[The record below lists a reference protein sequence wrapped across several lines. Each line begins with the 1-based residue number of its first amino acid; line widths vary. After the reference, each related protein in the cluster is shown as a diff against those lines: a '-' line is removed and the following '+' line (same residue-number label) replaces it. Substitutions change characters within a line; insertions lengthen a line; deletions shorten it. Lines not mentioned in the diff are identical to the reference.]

1 MNELAES
8 MGYVIGSP
16 KKDFQKAK
24 EEQQVRIVSIARDHV
39 IKALTSKGS
48 EKQLIVKI
56 VDEMLKKYSKQFMS
70 GEYSLLTMDE
80 LIAVGNGTII
90 DEKAQVV
97 VWTRQQYLAWEDMD
111 EIC

>member
-8 MGYVIGSP
+8 MGYVMGSP
-16 KKDFQKAK
+16 KKDFQKAR
-24 EEQQVRIVSIARDHV
+24 EQQQVRIVSIARDHV
-39 IKALTSKGS
+39 INVLVNKGS
-48 EKQLIVKI
+48 DKKLITSI

-80 LIAVGNGTII
+80 LISVGKGTIV
-90 DEKAQVV
+90 DEKAQVI
-97 VWTRQQYLAWEDMD
+97 VWTKQQYLKWEDMD